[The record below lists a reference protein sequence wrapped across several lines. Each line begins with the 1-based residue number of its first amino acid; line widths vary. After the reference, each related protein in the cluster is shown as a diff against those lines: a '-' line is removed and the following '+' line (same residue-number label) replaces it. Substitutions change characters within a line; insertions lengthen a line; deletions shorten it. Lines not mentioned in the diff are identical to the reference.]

1 MFSAGIL
8 NLSSVVSTHEADFQT
23 FSKREPR
30 CIPTTYLQL
39 HPGALQL
46 YLQKAFPLPYHHVLW
61 SVRSLH
67 HLLSG
72 PDRQIDAKAG
82 GKCLV
87 GQAMCSVVEEMWIDG
102 VIAFFLTPCAAPLLC
117 RSERGA
123 GSDGDGGHDG
133 GREAHNRFTINDA
146 EDKM

>member
-8 NLSSVVSTHEADFQT
+8 NLSSVVSKHQADFQT

-87 GQAMCSVVEEMWIDG
+87 GQAMCSVVEEMWIDRIFSHA
-102 VIAFFLTPCAAPLLC
+102 VCCTAALP
-117 RSERGA
+117 
-123 GSDGDGGHDG
+123 
-133 GREAHNRFTINDA
+133 
-146 EDKM
+146 K